1 LSKIY
6 CSIKGSC
13 YSRIVAGM
21 KGYKFATDVLAR
33 CCTKIRDLGIA
44 SRSVRRSES
53 GINGTVTG
61 SERQRRELTAGN
73 HAPGFA
79 PAAVIRAQ
87 RS

>member
-1 LSKIY
+1 
-6 CSIKGSC
+6 
-13 YSRIVAGM
+13 M
-21 KGYKFATDVLAR
+21 KGYKFATDVLAI

-53 GINGTVTG
+53 GINATVTG
-61 SERQRRELTAGN
+61 SERQSRELTASDN
-73 HAPGFA
+73 APGFA

>member
-6 CSIKGSC
+6 CSIEGSC
-13 YSRIVAGM
+13 YSRIVAGI
-21 KGYKFATDVLAR
+21 KGYKLATNVLAS

-44 SRSVRRSES
+44 IRSVRRSES
-53 GINGTVTG
+53 GFNGTMTR
-61 SERQRRELTAGN
+61 SERQRRELTVGD

-79 PAAVIRAQ
+79 LAAVIRAR